1 MRCERRT
8 EQCEGGGTGRR
19 ARLRGVWFTPYGF
32 DSRSSHQPL
41 RAPLRGTQGREVHRP
56 VPVGYAG
63 MAELAD
69 ALDSGS
75 SESNFM
81 EVQVLLPAPNR
92 KDPNPKPVGKG
103 FGSLYFRNKKDING
117 SFSGAGAGS
126 LPGRPTSGI
135 VDSRQSTVDSRQ
147 ATGGSGLLVVTT
159 WSLSRS
165 PQAFPHPPAELSCD
179 SDPDMALGGCL
190 QRPG

>member
-41 RAPLRGTQGREVHRP
+41 RASLRGTQGREVHRP

-92 KDPNPKPVGKG
+92 KDPNPKPEGKG
-103 FGSLYFRNKKDING
+103 FGSLYFRNKKDINE

-135 VDSRQSTVDSRQ
+135 VDSRQSTGDSRQSTVDSRQ
-147 ATGGSGLLVVTT
+147 A
-159 WSLSRS
+159 
-165 PQAFPHPPAELSCD
+165 
-179 SDPDMALGGCL
+179 DPVCWW
-190 QRPG
+190 

>member
-1 MRCERRT
+1 MPMKCERRT

-41 RAPLRGTQGREVHRP
+41 RASLRGTQGREVHRP

-81 EVQVLLPAPNR
+81 QVQVLFPAPQYPDIAR
-92 KDPNPKPVGKG
+92 YPGVFFVPEDCMRYRAPGPDAPDSAGLIKGGAQPRCDGIGPSTRARENPRRCP
-103 FGSLYFRNKKDING
+103 FGTY
-117 SFSGAGAGS
+117 
-126 LPGRPTSGI
+126 
-135 VDSRQSTVDSRQ
+135 
-147 ATGGSGLLVVTT
+147 TGGLL
-159 WSLSRS
+159 
-165 PQAFPHPPAELSCD
+165 
-179 SDPDMALGGCL
+179 
-190 QRPG
+190 